1 VAPQVIENK
10 LKASRFVE
18 QAMVIGENRKFPAAL
33 IVPNFNFL
41 KDYCALKEIPF
52 TDRSAMVAEPRVV
65 ARVEQEVQAVNAGLG
80 HWEQIK
86 KTALLTEEWTV
97 DGGEFTPSMK
107 LRRKPSWPSTPHKWN

>member
-1 VAPQVIENK
+1 
-10 LKASRFVE
+10 
-18 QAMVIGENRKFPAAL
+18 MVIGENRKFPSAL
-33 IVPNFNFL
+33 IVPNFAYLQEWCGQN
-41 KDYCALKEIPF
+41 DIPF
-52 TDRSAMVAEPRVV
+52 TDRSDMVAEPRVV

-107 LRRKPSWPSTPHKWN
+107 LRRKPILAKYAPQVEQIYT